1 MNPGH
6 PPFHL
11 RSEDGASVA
20 IRDGRT
26 STEVL
31 RRSEVDAATGDER
44 VVSREYAMLDRAG
57 RMQLPAEY
65 MQALGMR
72 DRVAL
77 ELEPTRAPAS
87 DGAPVALLFSEAL
100 VNALRHAFPGGRS
113 GRVAVSLRNGHESY
127 VLTVADDGV
136 GAGDAPKGFGS
147 MVIQLLAQQLRA
159 KLSAEPT
166 QPGWRLSVSVPMNT
180 PAPPA

>member
-1 MNPGH
+1 V
-6 PPFHL
+6 
-11 RSEDGASVA
+11 RRTVA

-77 ELEPTRAPAS
+77 ELEPDHIAVWPDDSETRDGETHDSAPH
-87 DGAPVALLFSEAL
+87 DG
-100 VNALRHAFPGGRS
+100 RR
-113 GRVAVSLRNGHESY
+113 
-127 VLTVADDGV
+127 D
-136 GAGDAPKGFGS
+136 
-147 MVIQLLAQQLRA
+147 
-159 KLSAEPT
+159 
-166 QPGWRLSVSVPMNT
+166 
-180 PAPPA
+180 